1 MLLGMDGNQKE
12 RNTYDVGIYKRI
24 IYRWYAMDISCIIN
38 LYNTNNICV
47 IYDSCNDRLGN
58 VKHKT

>member
-1 MLLGMDGNQKE
+1 
-12 RNTYDVGIYKRI
+12 
-24 IYRWYAMDISCIIN
+24 MDIGCIIN
-38 LYNTNNICV
+38 LYNTNNICI